1 MFSKIK
7 SHLKD
12 ADKTY
17 FEHQK
22 FALKVSWKCLCSS
35 FTALIHSICPALF
48 EYTTSSKI
56 KEMHEDL
63 EPIYEMRK
71 ESTIFKIRMNIR
83 AYLYLTLCTLFWSE
97 IL

>member
-1 MFSKIK
+1 MLSKIK

-12 ADKTY
+12 ANKTY

-48 EYTTSSKI
+48 EYTTSSKN
-56 KEMHEDL
+56 KRDTRRFGANLPNEKKKAQYSRL
-63 EPIYEMRK
+63 G
-71 ESTIFKIRMNIR
+71 
-83 AYLYLTLCTLFWSE
+83 
-97 IL
+97 

>member
-35 FTALIHSICPALF
+35 FTALIHSIGPANIIWGDSNSLNI
-48 EYTTSSKI
+48 SKYFLL
-56 KEMHEDL
+56 H
-63 EPIYEMRK
+63 
-71 ESTIFKIRMNIR
+71 
-83 AYLYLTLCTLFWSE
+83 
-97 IL
+97 

>member
-1 MFSKIK
+1 MLSKIK

-12 ADKTY
+12 ANKTY

-56 KEMHEDL
+56 KEMQHLIKDNIVISPISL
-63 EPIYEMRK
+63 FFCDDDDADHTVPEPPSPICFNDE
-71 ESTIFKIRMNIR
+71 
-83 AYLYLTLCTLFWSE
+83 
-97 IL
+97 

>member
-35 FTALIHSICPALF
+35 FTALIHSILPSLF
-48 EYTTSSKI
+48 EYTTSSII
-56 KEMHEDL
+56 KEIHEYL
-63 EPIYEMRK
+63 EPIYQMRK
-71 ESTIFKIRMNIR
+71 RKHNIQD
-83 AYLYLTLCTLFWSE
+83 
-97 IL
+97 

>member
-1 MFSKIK
+1 MFIMLSKIK

-12 ADKTY
+12 ADKSY

-35 FTALIHSICPALF
+35 FTALIHSICPAFLN
-48 EYTTSSKI
+48 TQLVLKSKRC
-56 KEMHEDL
+56 KDL

-71 ESTIFKIRMNIR
+71 RKHNIQD
-83 AYLYLTLCTLFWSE
+83 
-97 IL
+97 

>member
-1 MFSKIK
+1 MFIMLSKIK

-12 ADKTY
+12 ADKY

-35 FTALIHSICPALF
+35 FTALIHSICPAFF

-56 KEMHEDL
+56 KEMQFGANLRNEK
-63 EPIYEMRK
+63 RK
-71 ESTIFKIRMNIR
+71 HNIKIRMNIR
-83 AYLYLTLCTLFWSE
+83 LPHLTLCTLFWSE
-97 IL
+97 TL